1 MKRQYHIQR
10 GNDDPCRQHKP
21 RNSGNDEHSVVLAG
35 YNARKI
41 CTPREL
47 FFQLIRICPIL
58 YVEMVQLMKRLPHR
72 NWTVCWKQEWPW
84 WCHVQTIP
92 LTFLGREPGMLTKP
106 LHLQP
111 NACIRLQKWHMVFQR
126 NLFVALSIRQTC
138 SLPQNNCLL
147 GSTQWY
153 KYTLLLQVWSLTY
166 IIHVQGCIYLQIY
179 VRKRK
184 SVIIHTPSLAWNV
197 NRMAYNEGGQKM
209 HGRKKGLRMLTYDGE
224 DYKQNK
230 AHKEAVS
237 CNWASSAPP
246 RHSFALR
253 LVHRNCSTPSALE
266 HWWKFGKNH
275 PQATT
280 PACGFP
286 SHALLHVRLYRHH
299 IHILK
304 FPGHIAHQICI
315 VVATHDGHPVLAPAY
330 HSLIWVTCPNIHVTG
345 QKGEWLDSKQ

>member
-1 MKRQYHIQR
+1 MWRWSSWWKGCHTEIEQCVE
-10 GNDDPCRQHKP
+10 GKNGCDDSMYKKFHWHFWEENRECWPNPSTCNQMLASDY
-21 RNSGNDEHSVVLAG
+21 RNGTWCSEEF
-35 YNARKI
+35 I
-41 CTPREL
+41 CS
-47 FFQLIRICPIL
+47 II
-58 YVEMVQLMKRLPHR
+58 H
-72 NWTVCWKQEWPW
+72 
-84 WCHVQTIP
+84 
-92 LTFLGREPGMLTKP
+92 PG
-106 LHLQP
+106 
-111 NACIRLQKWHMVFQR
+111 
-126 NLFVALSIRQTC
+126 TC
-138 SLPQNNCLL
+138 SLPQNNWLK

-184 SVIIHTPSLAWNV
+184 SVIIHTPIAWNV

-224 DYKQNK
+224 DHEQNK

-237 CNWASSAPP
+237 CNWASLAPP

-253 LVHRNCSTPSALE
+253 LLHRNRSTPSALE

-299 IHILK
+299 THILK
-304 FPGHIAHQICI
+304 FPGHIADQICI
-315 VVATHDGHPVLAPAY
+315 AVATHDGHPVLAPGY
-330 HSLIWVTCPNIHVTG
+330 HSLIWITCPNIHVTG